1 MSLFKRWNEIH
12 GQRIVEQ
19 SEVCPNCL
27 GKGFYQHGLE
37 FAYIHEC
44 SMCDGSGVIGVE

>member
-1 MSLFKRWNEIH
+1 MSLFKRWNEI
-12 GQRIVEQ
+12 QAQSNVEQ
-19 SEVCPNCL
+19 REVCPNCS

-44 SMCDGSGVIGVE
+44 SVCEGSGTVQID